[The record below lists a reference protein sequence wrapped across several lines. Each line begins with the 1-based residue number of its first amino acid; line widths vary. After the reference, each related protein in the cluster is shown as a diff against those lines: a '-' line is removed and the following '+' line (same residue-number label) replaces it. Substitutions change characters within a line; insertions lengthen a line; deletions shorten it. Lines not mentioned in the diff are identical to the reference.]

1 MTAIRRL
8 LIRSIAAA
16 SWLPCVLF
24 IFGRKEQVAVFFFWT
39 GETVLWW

>member
-1 MTAIRRL
+1 MAAIRRL
-8 LIRSIAAA
+8 LIFSMAAA

-24 IFGRKEQVAVFFFWT
+24 ICGRKEQVAVFFFLR